1 MPLAATTIVTA
12 ITLKEKSDAFHNY
25 FSLSLERFGRND
37 FNSFA
42 FSLSCGSDLKRLSLD
57 ELSREAVGDCQLA
70 ISLASF
76 SALRV
81 WASSNC
87 CRRVASLFTHG
98 FRTLGCLTSIG
109 PVAVPGLVLLASAMF
124 AAAGVANAE

>member
-12 ITLKEKSDAFHNY
+12 ITLKIRAMRFMNY

-57 ELSREAVGDCQLA
+57 ELSREAVCDCQLA

-76 SALRV
+76 SAWRG
-81 WASSNC
+81 WASSNG
-87 CRRVASLFTHG
+87 CRRVASLFAHG

-109 PVAVPGLVLLASAMF
+109 SVAVPGLVLLA
-124 AAAGVANAE
+124 GD